1 MGVISQFA
9 NKAEF
14 FRHLHDNRGLL
25 IAEKRAATKCAD
37 AVAFPGVAS
46 RPAGALKDA
55 GAAGAA
61 GDVLDV
67 VAVIN
72 TTGVLDSAGDV
83 HIPGLW
89 KKTLKERRALY
100 LLQEHCHHFDH
111 VISDEVEAA
120 TRRKAWRSL
129 GVDADG
135 DTEALIFKARVH
147 YDRNSFMFEQYR
159 RGFVKNH
166 SVGMQYVKILLC
178 INSDDEYLAEER
190 ENWNKFIGEVV
201 NREAAE
207 EAGYFWAV
215 TEARLIEGSAVLLG
229 ANAITPT
236 LSVKDIGAA
245 EPAAATPA
253 GEPAQM
259 PLAHTLCDSLGRKL
273 VNRKI

>member
-1 MGVISQFA
+1 MNNIPQFA
-9 NKAEF
+9 NKSEL

-25 IAEKRAATKCAD
+25 IAEKRAETKCAD
-37 AVAFPGVAS
+37 AVAFPGAAS
-46 RPAGALKDA
+46 RPASAMKAADA
-55 GAAGAA
+55 PGVA

-83 HIPGLW
+83 HISGLW
-89 KKTLKERRALY
+89 RKTLKERRNLY
-100 LLQEHCHHFDH
+100 LLQEHRLLFDH
-111 VISDEVEAA
+111 VIADEVEAS
-120 TRRKAWRSL
+120 TRRKSWRSL

-147 YDRNSFMFEQYR
+147 YDRNPFMFEQYR

-166 SVGMQYVKILLC
+166 SVRMQFVKTELC

-190 ENWNKFIGEVV
+190 GNWDKYIGEVV

-207 EAGYFWAV
+207 KVGYFWAV
-215 TEARLIEGSAVLLG
+215 TEARLVEGSAVLLG

-253 GEPAQM
+253 GEPAQQ
-259 PLAHTLCDSLGRKL
+259 PLVHTLCDSLGRKL
-273 VNRKI
+273 GNLRF